1 MALVIAGERSGAGK
15 TTVTIALLAY
25 LIRRGLNVQSFK
37 VGPDY
42 IDPMFHAYVTGRP
55 CRNLDA
61 ILTSESYVQKCFYR
75 HIQDVDFALVEGVM
89 GLFDGVSRSKK
100 EEGRRTPPYPPQ
112 GGKKK
117 PHQGGNNNSHQGGNN
132 NSHQGGKKKPHQG
145 GNNNSHQGGNNNSH
159 QGGNNNCPQGGN
171 NSHQAGNNN
180 CPLSPPWGEE
190 EFNYDFSF
198 ASTAH
203 VASLL
208 NLPVLL
214 VIDCSRLSGSVA
226 AIAHGFRSF
235 DKNLNFAGLVLNRV
249 ASDRHLELLTDAL
262 EPLNLPV
269 LGVLRRDEAVTIPDR
284 HLGLIPAEEL
294 PHLHDAIDK
303 LADLAAVAF
312 DWEKLLPMLA
322 ATSDEG
328 GEGPEQLLGRY
339 SLPSPSIT
347 KKNDYVNSLGKQ
359 FGVRIAVARDR
370 AFNFYYQDNLD
381 LLEELGAQLVFW
393 SPVDDAV
400 FPDNVQGLYFGGGF
414 PEVFAKE
421 LSGNVVIREAVKS
434 AIAAGMPTYAECGGL
449 MYLCDSIV
457 DFDGNSWE
465 GVGVLPSTA
474 EMGKRLTLGYRETVA
489 LRDSSVLSSGD
500 GVCGHEFHRSHL
512 TVEPSDP
519 VYHSWR
525 YGKRGEVE
533 QVGEGW
539 GVNGVHA
546 SYLHLHWGARPD
558 IPARFLQRCAEFD
571 CNGVLGDRA

>member
-42 IDPMFHAYVTGRP
+42 IDPMFHAFVTGRP

-75 HIQDVDFALVEGVM
+75 HIQDVDCALVEGVM
-89 GLFDGVSRSKK
+89 GLFDGVSRRKKGSAASNVRDVTDVRK
-100 EEGRRTPPYPPQ
+100 EEG
-112 GGKKK
+112 K
-117 PHQGGNNNSHQGGNN
+117 
-132 NSHQGGKKKPHQG
+132 
-145 GNNNSHQGGNNNSH
+145 
-159 QGGNNNCPQGGN
+159 
-171 NSHQAGNNN
+171 
-180 CPLSPPWGEE
+180 E

-208 NLPVLL
+208 NLPALL

-249 ASDRHLELLTDAL
+249 ASDRHLELLTNAL
-262 EPLNLPV
+262 EPLDLPI

-294 PHLHDAIDK
+294 PNLHAAIDK

-322 ATSDEG
+322 ATSDGG
-328 GEGPEQLLGRY
+328 GEGSEQLLGRH
-339 SLPSPSIT
+339 SLPFAIIT
-347 KKNDYVNSLGKQ
+347 QKNDAVKTLEGKV
-359 FGVRIAVARDR
+359 GVRIAVARDR

-381 LLEELGAQLVFW
+381 LLSELGAELVFW
-393 SPVDDAV
+393 SPLEDAV
-400 FPDNVQGLYFGGGF
+400 FPDDVQGLYFGGGF
-414 PEVFAKE
+414 PEVFAQE
-421 LSGNVVIREAVKS
+421 LSGNVLIRDAVKS
-434 AIAAGMPTYAECGGL
+434 AIVAGMPTYAECGGL

-457 DFDGNSWE
+457 DFDGNSWQ
-465 GVGVLPSTA
+465 GVGVLKSNA
-474 EMGKRLTLGYRETVA
+474 EMGKRLTLGYRETLAV
-489 LRDSSVLSSGD
+489 RDSCLLVAGD
-500 GVCGHEFHRSHL
+500 EVCGHEFHRSHL
-512 TVEPSDP
+512 SVEAIDP

-533 QVGEGW
+533 AVGEGW
-539 GVNGVHA
+539 GVYGVHA
-546 SYLHLHWGARPD
+546 AYLHLHWGARPD

-571 CNGVLGDRA
+571 CKGVLGDRFTN

>member
-25 LIRRGLNVQSFK
+25 LIHRGLNVQSFK

-42 IDPMFHAYVTGRP
+42 IDPMFHAFVTGRP
-55 CRNLDA
+55 CRNLDV

-75 HIQDVDFALVEGVM
+75 HIQDVDCALVEGVM
-89 GLFDGVSRSKK
+89 GLFDGVSRRKK
-100 EEGRRTPPYPPQ
+100 STPPYPPR
-112 GGKKK
+112 GGKEE
-117 PHQGGNNNSHQGGNN
+117 
-132 NSHQGGKKKPHQG
+132 GKKEEG
-145 GNNNSHQGGNNNSH
+145 T
-159 QGGNNNCPQGGN
+159 
-171 NSHQAGNNN
+171 
-180 CPLSPPWGEE
+180 E

-203 VASLL
+203 VATLL
-208 NLPVLL
+208 NLPILL

-249 ASDRHLELLTDAL
+249 ASDRHLELLTNAL
-262 EPLNLPV
+262 EPLDLPI

-294 PHLHDAIDK
+294 PNLHAAIDK

-322 ATSDEG
+322 ATSNRG
-328 GEGPEQLLGRY
+328 GEGSEQLLGRY
-339 SLPSPSIT
+339 SLASAIVT
-347 KKNDYVNSLGKQ
+347 EKDDVVNSLDGK

-381 LLEELGAQLVFW
+381 LLAELGAELVFW
-393 SPVDDAV
+393 SPLDDAV

-421 LSGNVVIREAVKS
+421 LSGNVVIRDSVKS
-434 AIAAGMPTYAECGGL
+434 AIVAGMPTYAECGGL

-457 DFDGNSWE
+457 DFEGNSWQ
-465 GVGVLPSTA
+465 GVGILKSTA
-474 EMGKRLTLGYRETVA
+474 EMGKRLTLGYRETVVV
-489 LRDSSVLSSGD
+489 RDSSVLVLGD
-500 GVCGHEFHRSHL
+500 EVCGHEFHRSHL
-512 TVEPSDP
+512 TVEPTNP

-533 QVGEGW
+533 QVAEGW
-539 GVNGVHA
+539 GVYQVHA

-558 IPARFLQRCAEFD
+558 IPARFLQRCADFD
-571 CNGVLGDRA
+571 CNGVLGDRERN

>member
-42 IDPMFHAYVTGRP
+42 IDPMFHAFVTGRP

-61 ILTSESYVQKCFYR
+61 ILTSESYVQECFYR
-75 HIQDVDFALVEGVM
+75 HIQDVNCALVEGVM
-89 GLFDGVSRSKK
+89 GLFDGVSRSNKSAPPYTSEK
-100 EEGRRTPPYPPQ
+100 STPPYPPQ

-117 PHQGGNNNSHQGGNN
+117 PLQEGKNPHQEEKNNSPQGGNNNS
-132 NSHQGGKKKPHQG
+132 
-145 GNNNSHQGGNNNSH
+145 
-159 QGGNNNCPQGGN
+159 
-171 NSHQAGNNN
+171 
-180 CPLSPPWGEE
+180 PLSPPWGEE

-294 PHLHDAIDK
+294 PNLEAAIDK

-328 GEGPEQLLGRY
+328 AEGSEQLLGRY
-339 SLPSPSIT
+339 SLPHSILT
-347 KKNDYVNSLGKQ
+347 KKNDCVNSLGKQ

-381 LLEELGAQLVFW
+381 LLAQLGAELVFW
-393 SPVDDAV
+393 SPLDDAV
-400 FPDNVQGLYFGGGF
+400 FPDDIQGLYFGGGF
-414 PEVFAKE
+414 PEVFAQE
-421 LSGNVVIREAVKS
+421 LSDNVVIRKAVKS
-434 AIAAGMPTYAECGGL
+434 AIVAGMPTYAECGGL

-474 EMGKRLTLGYRETVA
+474 EMGKRLTLGYRETVVV
-489 LRDSSVLSSGD
+489 RDSSVLSSGD
-500 GVCGHEFHRSHL
+500 LVCGHEFHRSHL
-512 TVEPSDP
+512 TVEPSEP

-525 YGKRGEVE
+525 YGKRGQVE

-571 CNGVLGDRA
+571 GKGVLGDGESDLDFFL

>member
-42 IDPMFHAYVTGRP
+42 IDPMFHAFVTGRP

-61 ILTSESYVQKCFYR
+61 ILTSESYVQECFYR
-75 HIQDVDFALVEGVM
+75 HIQDVNCALVEGVM
-89 GLFDGVSRSKK
+89 GLFDGVNRRKK
-100 EEGRRTPPYPPQ
+100 EEGR
-112 GGKKK
+112 KKK
-117 PHQGGNNNSHQGGNN
+117 EE
-132 NSHQGGKKKPHQG
+132 GK
-145 GNNNSHQGGNNNSH
+145 
-159 QGGNNNCPQGGN
+159 
-171 NSHQAGNNN
+171 
-180 CPLSPPWGEE
+180 E

-294 PHLHDAIDK
+294 PNLEAAIDK

-328 GEGPEQLLGRY
+328 GEGSEQLLGRY
-339 SLPSPSIT
+339 SLPHSILT
-347 KKNDYVNSLGKQ
+347 KKNDCVNSLGKQ

-381 LLEELGAQLVFW
+381 LLAQLGAELVFW
-393 SPVDDAV
+393 SPLDDAV
-400 FPDNVQGLYFGGGF
+400 FPDDIQGLYFGGGF
-414 PEVFAKE
+414 PEVFAQE
-421 LSGNVVIREAVKS
+421 LSDNVVIRKAVKS
-434 AIAAGMPTYAECGGL
+434 AIVAGMPTYAECGGL

-474 EMGKRLTLGYRETVA
+474 EMGKRLTLGYRETVVV
-489 LRDSSVLSSGD
+489 RDSSVLSSGD
-500 GVCGHEFHRSHL
+500 LVCGHEFHRSHL
-512 TVEPSDP
+512 TVEPSEP

-525 YGKRGEVE
+525 YGKRGQVE

-571 CNGVLGDRA
+571 GKGVLGDGESDLDFFL